1 LTKTFLD
8 LTSTDP
14 ISVATAFFHA
24 MHDADIPLNMDT
36 TDERDP
42 TTPTLDNN
50 SSPDSRLNL
59 GTIDDAGSTQN
70 DDTQNVA
77 DLPHSDRQHQFL
89 AKFYHV
95 LQFCSLCY
103 KGKISPVLYTL
114 DQSSNTSNWLST
126 LKSTLITLNRS
137 TSKCTNSKCTSSDAD
152 DKVDSPDNKNSQKDQ
167 HFINTMLK
175 LKERRKVVVKAIKKK
190 SGFG

>member
-1 LTKTFLD
+1 MSLKNLKNSKTEFYYPNVVPLPQLLTKTFLD

-14 ISVATAFFHA
+14 ISVATTFFQT

-36 TDERDP
+36 TDEQDP

-50 SSPDSRLNL
+50 SSPDSRLDSDTN
-59 GTIDDAGSTQN
+59 DDAGSTQN

-89 AKFYHV
+89 AEFYHV
-95 LQFCSLCY
+95 LQFCFQCY

-114 DQSSNTSNWLST
+114 DQSSNTSNWFPT
-126 LKSTLITLNRS
+126 LKSTLITLN
-137 TSKCTNSKCTSSDAD
+137 
-152 DKVDSPDNKNSQKDQ
+152 
-167 HFINTMLK
+167 
-175 LKERRKVVVKAIKKK
+175 
-190 SGFG
+190 